1 VQYLSRAVFGLAT
14 LALMLLAFAMILRG
28 LYEPIIGFWESGER
42 GKTALLGA
50 IGYIIIAIA
59 VFDVAKFLY
68 EEEVLETRE
77 KREAGEARRSLTSFI
92 STIAVAVFLESLVT
106 VFRVSTNN
114 VPDMLYPTLL
124 LIAGT
129 LLVLGLG
136 VYQRLSVTV
145 ERQIE
150 VRDEAAERGEEEGET
165 RQAEAFAARPP
176 AG

>member
-1 VQYLSRAVFGLAT
+1 MMRRFRLGDHVQYLSRAVFGLASF
-14 LALMLLAFAMILRG
+14 ALMVLAFAMILRG
-28 LYEPIIGFWESGER
+28 LYEPVIGFWESGEK

-106 VFRVSTNN
+106 VFRVSTNT
-114 VPDMLYPTLL
+114 VSEMLYPTLL
-124 LIAGT
+124 LVAGT

-136 VYQRLSVTV
+136 IYQRLSVTV
-145 ERQIE
+145 ERQ
-150 VRDEAAERGEEEGET
+150 VEAKDRAEQG
-165 RQAEAFAARPP
+165 
-176 AG
+176 